1 MPPDTHHFSY
11 VLIDVDVLARANK
24 LLLGQIEARRR

>member
-1 MPPDTHHFSY
+1 MPPDTNHYAY

-24 LLLGQIEARRR
+24 QPLDQII